1 MATKK
6 AITRRKTGAGVEAPI
21 CDTVRHKFYES
32 VAEVLRVAR
41 SNVYRAVN
49 FAMVEAYWHVG
60 RMIVEEEQ
68 QGKERAE
75 YGAFLIKNLSIN
87 LTEEFG
93 KGFTEPNLWNFRQF
107 YLCFPNWHT
116 LCAESKADKKDSDGA
131 SCPEILYAL
140 RRELTWT
147 HYRLLM
153 RVEKPEARAWY
164 LNEAADQ
171 NWSTRTLERQINSLY
186 YERLH
191 MSRDKKPVIKEM
203 QQKTAHLAPEPRDF
217 IKDPYVLEFLGLKD
231 NPDFRESDLEQAIIG
246 KLQAFML
253 ELGKGFAFVARQ
265 QRISTETKDFFI
277 DLVFY
282 NYLLKCFVLID
293 LKTGELA
300 HQDIGQ
306 MDMYVRLYE
315 DKYKSPDDNPTIGI
329 ILCTDKDETVVKY
342 SVLKENKQLFASKY
356 KLYLPSEQELIDEIE
371 REKAMIVRERGV
383 LYGV

>member
-153 RVEKPEARAWY
+153 RVEKPEARAWVF
-164 LNEAADQ
+164 
-171 NWSTRTLERQINSLY
+171 ER
-186 YERLH
+186 
-191 MSRDKKPVIKEM
+191 SR
-203 QQKTAHLAPEPRDF
+203 
-217 IKDPYVLEFLGLKD
+217 
-231 NPDFRESDLEQAIIG
+231 
-246 KLQAFML
+246 
-253 ELGKGFAFVARQ
+253 
-265 QRISTETKDFFI
+265 
-277 DLVFY
+277 
-282 NYLLKCFVLID
+282 
-293 LKTGELA
+293 
-300 HQDIGQ
+300 
-306 MDMYVRLYE
+306 
-315 DKYKSPDDNPTIGI
+315 
-329 ILCTDKDETVVKY
+329 
-342 SVLKENKQLFASKY
+342 
-356 KLYLPSEQELIDEIE
+356 
-371 REKAMIVRERGV
+371 
-383 LYGV
+383 